1 MKFPPLFPFFSI
13 LLLIAWAL
21 APLPAPA
28 QTTDDSDPDALP
40 PPGGT
45 IIHSD
50 ELHSDQ
56 NTHISVFDG
65 NVVVVGTNFK
75 MTCQEMT
82 VYFTTDNKVDH
93 IVSTGDVVITQ
104 PDRVTHC
111 GHAEY
116 FHDADTFVLTDQP
129 VILNGKDEVHGT
141 RITINRTTQKMTTDG
156 GRTTVILGPGSMSS
170 PKPPPPST
178 DTK

>member
-1 MKFPPLFPFFSI
+1 MKFSPLFPFLSVV
-13 LLLIAWAL
+13 LLMAG
-21 APLPAPA
+21 APLPA
-28 QTTDDSDPDALP
+28 QTTDDAETP
-40 PPGGT
+40 PPGAT
-45 IIHSD
+45 VITSD

-56 NTHISVFDG
+56 QNHVSVFTG
-65 NVVVVGTNFK
+65 NVVVVGANFR

-82 VYFTTDNKVDH
+82 IYFTKDNKVDH

-116 FHDADTFVLTDQP
+116 FHDEDKFILTNQP
-129 VILNGKDEVHGT
+129 VILDHKNQYSGPK
-141 RITINRTTQKMTTDG
+141 IIIYRTTQKMLIPAGG
-156 GRTTVILGPGSMSS
+156 GRSNVILSNESMGS
-170 PKPPPPST
+170 PKAPPPST

>member
-1 MKFPPLFPFFSI
+1 MKFSTLFPFLSVV
-13 LLLIAWAL
+13 LLMAW
-21 APLPAPA
+21 APLPA
-28 QTTDDSDPDALP
+28 QTSDDSEAETP
-40 PPGGT
+40 PPGAT
-45 IIHSD
+45 VITSD

-56 NTHISVFDG
+56 STHISIFTG

-116 FHDADTFVLTDQP
+116 FQDGDKFILTDQP

-141 RITINRTTQKMTTDG
+141 RITIERTTQKMTVDG
-156 GRTTVILGPGSMSS
+156 GRSTVILGPGSMGS
-170 PKPPPPST
+170 PKTPPPST
-178 DTK
+178 DNK